1 MRRSRRTVTIGIAVV
16 CAMVGAAAGIAQS
29 SAAGKSTN
37 TAKPTRKHSTHA
49 GFAGGFGHGGPGGH
63 GMAVHST
70 EVVLNKAGTAFIT
83 ETEDSG
89 TVTAVD
95 SSAGTVTIKEGT
107 SSVTYATPTITI
119 PSGATVT
126 LDGNTSSLEKIL
138 SGDHVSIR
146 SSSEGTDVFAIDSSF
161 TPPTHMQGGPGG
173 PPPGA
178 QGSWG

>member
-1 MRRSRRTVTIGIAVV
+1 MHRTRRTVTIGLAVV

-29 SAAGKSTN
+29 SAAGKSGKS
-37 TAKPTRKHSTHA
+37 ASRHSA
-49 GFAGGFGHGGPGGH
+49 RQGFPGRFGHGGPGGR

-95 SSAGTVTIKEGT
+95 SSAGTITIKEGT
-107 SSVTYATPTITI
+107 TSVTYATPTIAI
-119 PSGATVT
+119 PSGANVR

-146 SSSEGTDVFAIDSSF
+146 SSSEGTDVFAVDASF
-161 TPPTHMQGGPGG
+161 TPPAHMPMQGGPGG

-178 QGSWG
+178 PGSRG